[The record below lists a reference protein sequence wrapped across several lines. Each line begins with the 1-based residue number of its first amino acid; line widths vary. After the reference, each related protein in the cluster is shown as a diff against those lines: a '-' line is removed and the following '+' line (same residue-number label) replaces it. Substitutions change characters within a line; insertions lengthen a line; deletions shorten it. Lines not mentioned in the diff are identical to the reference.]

1 MMRII
6 CGVLSH
12 MGREAFGCNPKYN
25 HWDLQNFAKATGY
38 PKRSDQF
45 NILNIFLAES
55 AKKPHPTTGTQNLDL
70 QDALM
75 AAGGAKIFEGRITGT
90 AGKPAGLARL

>member
-1 MMRII
+1 MRIM
-6 CGVLSH
+6 CGVLGH

-25 HWDLQNFAKATGY
+25 HWDLQNFAKLRD

-45 NILNIFLAES
+45 NIPNIFLAES
-55 AKKPHPTTGTQNLDL
+55 AKKPHPTTVTQNLDL

-75 AAGGAKIFEGRITGT
+75 AAGGAKIFEDRITGT
-90 AGKPAGLARL
+90 ARKRAGLARL